1 MTDVIR
7 TYVNNEKLVQAKRKH
22 IADCAAKLFAKQGF
36 DATSLREISNACS
49 MPLGSIYNYISTKE
63 DILHFIC
70 ESASDDWKQIFQ
82 NIIADYKD
90 GSATDLLRICID
102 KWFRYAGE
110 VKDENMFFDR
120 EIRHFSSEDRET
132 LLQSQASIVFFF
144 EELLQRGIKSGEFKI
159 DSSVSVAHNILMAGI
174 NWGQRGWFLQPR
186 FSLAE
191 YTKIQSD
198 LIIKSIRNDRK
209 EIA

>member
-70 ESASDDWKQIFQ
+70 ESASDDWKSIFQ
-82 NIIADYKD
+82 DVVADHKD
-90 GSATDLLRICID
+90 GPITELLRICID
-102 KWFRYAGE
+102 KWFRYASE
-110 VKDENMFFDR
+110 VQDENMFFDR

-132 LLQSQASIVFFF
+132 LLQSQASIVSFF
-144 EELLQRGIKSGEFKI
+144 EELLQRGLKSGEFKI
-159 DSSVSVAHNILMAGI
+159 DSPVSVAHNILMAGI
-174 NWGQRGWFLQPR
+174 NWGQRRWFLLPR
-186 FSLAE
+186 FSLEE

-198 LIIKSIRNDRK
+198 LILKSIRTDR
-209 EIA
+209 